1 MSEELGKLY
10 REVGLLSQNEK
21 WDEAIAILTA
31 EDGTG
36 RQRLNGL
43 RFAPSLIYR

>member
-1 MSEELGKLY
+1 MSKQLGKLY
-10 REVGLLSQNEK
+10 RKTELHFQNKK

-43 RFAPSLIYR
+43 RAPSLIYG

>member
-1 MSEELGKLY
+1 MSEDLEELY
-10 REVGLLSQNEK
+10 RRGRLHFPNKK

-36 RQRLNGL
+36 RQSLNGL
-43 RFAPSLIYR
+43 CAPSLICG